1 MCIIFIYPLF
11 VHTLQYFV
19 PVDFIHFM
27 VIWFFLQKALHGKLL
42 LDKVNLELQL
52 LLIIL
57 HFDCTNFI
65 FCFHRGWRSS
75 IYFAA
80 TQSIFTSSKFWFG
93 KQNFRK
99 SITEPRA
106 SSSRCKIS
114 IQCVNSFHL
123 ISNKVHK
130 ITIFR
135 KIVRSCLVITNYT

>member
-1 MCIIFIYPLF
+1 MLSSVPCKHTSIFCSSGLPPF
-11 VHTLQYFV
+11 
-19 PVDFIHFM
+19 
-27 VIWFFLQKALHGKLL
+27 HGNLIFPSKGSSRKIAA
-42 LDKVNLELQL
+42 KVNLELQL

-65 FCFHRGWRSS
+65 FCCWRSWRSS

-106 SSSRCKIS
+106 SSSRCKIEMCKRLPFNFQTKC
-114 IQCVNSFHL
+114 I
-123 ISNKVHK
+123 NK
-130 ITIFR
+130 TIFR
-135 KIVRSCLVITNYT
+135 KIVTSCLVITNYT